1 MALYLQ
7 YLLKI
12 KSVNALFLNTIF
24 SRLIIEFPEHLKKKL
39 EDYVSTLK
47 KVKLVRTKQREG
59 LIRARA
65 YGADHSAGDVV
76 IFLDSHCETNVGWLP
91 PLLARIQADYRNV
104 VCPTIEV
111 IDHLTFSY
119 RAVDPLIR
127 GTFNWR
133 FDYKERGITDEQR
146 KQRVDETEPVK
157 YVISV
162 LFLIIKKGL
171 FSKKSAGA
179 TME

>member
-1 MALYLQ
+1 MWYCFAD
-7 YLLKI
+7 
-12 KSVNALFLNTIF
+12 
-24 SRLIIEFPEHLKKKL
+24 HLEKRL
-39 EDYVSTLK
+39 EDYVATLD

-59 LIRARA
+59 LIRARSF
-65 YGADHSAGDVV
+65 GADHSSGDVV

-91 PLLARIQADYRNV
+91 PLLARIQENYRNV

-119 RAVDPLIR
+119 RGVDPLIR

-146 KQRVDETEPVK
+146 NKRKDETEPVR
-157 YVISV
+157 
-162 LFLIIKKGL
+162 
-171 FSKKSAGA
+171 
-179 TME
+179 

>member
-1 MALYLQ
+1 M
-7 YLLKI
+7 
-12 KSVNALFLNTIF
+12 
-24 SRLIIEFPEHLKKKL
+24 
-39 EDYVSTLK
+39 
-47 KVKLVRTKQREG
+47 KLVRTKQREG

-65 YGADHSAGDVV
+65 FGADHSTGDVV

-91 PLLARIQADYRNV
+91 PLLARIQDNYRNV

-119 RAVDPLIR
+119 RGVDPLIR

-146 KQRVDETEPVK
+146 RRRKDETEPVK
-157 YVISV
+157 CVSNFVVIFFNIHHSPIACT
-162 LFLIIKKGL
+162 FFKYPH
-171 FSKKSAGA
+171 SAQLYQPFGRLLVDS
-179 TME
+179 

>member
-1 MALYLQ
+1 M
-7 YLLKI
+7 
-12 KSVNALFLNTIF
+12 IF
-24 SRLIIEFPEHLKKKL
+24 AEHLKKKL
-39 EDYVSTLK
+39 EDYVATLK
-47 KVKLVRTKQREG
+47 KVKLVRTNQREG

-65 YGADHSAGDVV
+65 FGADHSTGDVV

-133 FDYKERGITDEQR
+133 FDYKERGITEEQR
-146 KQRVDETEPVK
+146 KHRVDETEPVK

-162 LFLIIKKGL
+162 FLFFLIITKGSFL
-171 FSKKSAGA
+171 QENA
-179 TME
+179 